1 MSLHLTNHVNMH
13 AKRTLSLALAAALL
27 GGCATFS
34 EDRGFGLAQ
43 QTAKDRLGKDATWIK
58 TGAEADS
65 VKAKVQALLAKPLS
79 ADDAVQIALYNNPG
93 LQASYA
99 ELGISESDLVASG
112 RIDNPRF
119 TFMRAIDRLG
129 ETKIESLLSFGVM
142 SLITL
147 PLRMEAAGRRFES
160 TKRGVTSEM
169 LRTASETRKAYY
181 QAVASAQTMEYMGQV
196 KASAEAGAELA
207 RRMAR
212 AGNFSKLTQMREHA
226 FYADAAAQ
234 MARTQQAAIA
244 AREQL
249 TRLMGLGDSTAFKL
263 PERLPDV
270 PNAPRGEDEI
280 AKEAMQERLDVTAAR
295 LEAESM
301 AASLGLTKVTR
312 FTNVLEIGRTRI
324 DEGQS
329 PRKRGWEVGFDIPI
343 FDWGGAR
350 VAGAEARYMQAAERI
365 RETAVNAQSEV
376 RESYSAYRTQYDL
389 ARHYRDQI
397 VPLRKKI
404 SDELQLRYNGM
415 LKSVFE
421 LLADS
426 REQVMAVNGAI
437 EAQRDFWMA
446 EADLQ
451 MALIGK
457 PSSLGLGT
465 SMVPKAAQAG
475 GGH

>member
-1 MSLHLTNHVNMH
+1 MITHL
-13 AKRTLSLALAAALL
+13 KRTTTAVLVAATL
-27 GGCATFS
+27 GGCASFS
-34 EDRGFGLAQ
+34 EDGGFGLAR
-43 QTAKDRLGKDATWIK
+43 QTAKDRLGKDAAWIK
-58 TGAEADS
+58 TEADADS
-65 VKAKVQALLAKPLS
+65 VKAKVQALLANPLS
-79 ADDAVQIALYNNPG
+79 ADDAVQIALYNNPS
-93 LQASYA
+93 LQATYA

-112 RIDNPRF
+112 RIDNPRYS
-119 TFMRAIDRLG
+119 FMRAIDRNG

-147 PLRMEAAGRRFES
+147 PLRMQAAGRRFES
-160 TKRGVTSEM
+160 TRRGVTSEM

-181 QAVASAQTMEYMGQV
+181 QAVAAAQSMEYMAQV
-196 KASAEAGAELA
+196 KESAEAGAELA
-207 RRMAR
+207 RRMTR
-212 AGNFSKLTQMREHA
+212 AGNFSSLTQMREHA
-226 FYADAAAQ
+226 FYADSTAQ
-234 MARTQQAAIA
+234 MARSQQASIA

-249 TRLMGLGDSTAFKL
+249 TRLMGLNDAAAYKL

-270 PNAPRGEDEI
+270 PKAPRGEDEI
-280 AKEAMQERLDVTAAR
+280 AKEAMQERLDISAAR

-301 AASLGLTKVTR
+301 AASLGLTKITR
-312 FTNVLEIGRTRI
+312 FTNVLDIGRTRI

-365 RETAVNAQSEV
+365 RETTVNARSEV
-376 RESYSAYRTQYDL
+376 RQTYSAYRTQYDL
-389 ARHYRDQI
+389 ARHYLDEI
-397 VPLRKKI
+397 VPLRKRI
-404 SDELQLRYNGM
+404 SDQMQLRYNGM

-457 PSSLGLGT
+457 PSSLGLGQE
-465 SMVPKAAQAG
+465 MKPMAAQAG

>member
-1 MSLHLTNHVNMH
+1 MNRHL
-13 AKRTLSLALAAALL
+13 KRAVLIALIAATFA
-27 GGCATFS
+27 GCASFS

-43 QTAKDRLGKDATWIK
+43 QTARDRLGKDAAWVRT
-58 TGAEADS
+58 ASDSDS
-65 VKAKVQALLAKPLS
+65 VKAKVQSLLANPLS

-93 LQASYA
+93 LQATYA

-112 RIDNPRF
+112 RIDNPRYG
-119 TFMRAIDRLG
+119 FMRAIDRNG

-147 PLRMEAAGRRFES
+147 PLRMQAAGRRFES
-160 TKRGVTSEM
+160 TKRGVTAEM

-181 QAVASAQTMEYMGQV
+181 QAVAAAQSLEYMGQV
-196 KASAEAGAELA
+196 KESAEAGAELA

-212 AGNFSKLTQMREHA
+212 AGNFSGLTQMREHA
-226 FYADAAAQ
+226 FYADATAQ
-234 MARTQQAAIA
+234 MARSQLAAIG

-249 TRLMGLGDSTAFKL
+249 TRLMGLNDSAAFRL
-263 PERLPDV
+263 PERLPNV
-270 PNAPRGEDEI
+270 PKAPRGEDEV
-280 AKEAMQERLDVTAAR
+280 AREAMRERLDVTAAR

-301 AASLGLTKVTR
+301 AASLGLTRITR

-329 PRKRGWEVGFDIPI
+329 PRKLGWEVGFDIPI

-365 RETAVNAQSEV
+365 RETTVNAQSEV
-376 RESYSAYRTQYDL
+376 RQTYSAYRTQHDL
-389 ARHYRDQI
+389 ARHYLDEI
-397 VPLRKKI
+397 VPLRKRI
-404 SDELQLRYNGM
+404 SDEMQLRYNGM

-446 EADLQ
+446 EAELQ
-451 MALIGK
+451 MALIGR

-465 SMVPKAAQAG
+465 SMTPRAAQSGAG
-475 GGH
+475 H